1 MSSLEKKCYLL
12 EEENMILKDDI
23 NHLRKI
29 IENLKKD
36 KCEMKVELKMMK
48 SDSMEFKYLS
58 EDGEEAVEELLKI
71 LNEDD
76 NYTYISRRN
85 GSYYRIYTKD
95 GRYIFVIE
103 NYDQGRAS
111 KGLLTTP
118 ELSHILLVDKSKY
131 EKMTRGWLNYGR
143 TTDRQKYDFRGK
155 RLSEVMEILNEFI

>member
-23 NHLRKI
+23 NHLRTI
-29 IENLKKD
+29 IEDLKKD

-48 SDSMEFKYLS
+48 SDSMEFKYFS
-58 EDGEEAVEELLKI
+58 EDGGEAVEELLKI

-76 NYTYISRRN
+76 NYTYISRSK

-95 GRYIFVIE
+95 GRNIFVIE
-103 NYDQGRAS
+103 NYDHGRAT

-118 ELSHILLVDKSKY
+118 ELSQILLVDKSKY
-131 EKMTRGWLNYGR
+131 EKMTRNWPNYGR

-155 RLSEVMEILNEFI
+155 NLSDVMNILNEFI